1 MFIYNDLLFGPW
13 FRREILP
20 RIHEERLA
28 LCLASFCG
36 LGLPESDNNRYNNRE
51 RIEDDEE

>member
-1 MFIYNDLLFGPW
+1 MFIYNDLLIGPW

-20 RIHEERLA
+20 KIHDERFA

-36 LGLPESDNNRYNNRE
+36 IGLPEGGNNRFNNHE
-51 RIEDDEE
+51 RFENEE